1 MEPLPYHMNLAFSEE
16 MLETYARDPAAVPP
30 GWRAY
35 LGNVSEEGAQ
45 AAVRRQ
51 PSFRPASIFHD
62 HGLRRSNIT
71 AAEQIR
77 IGARQD
83 RVDQLIRAYRVRG
96 HMLADL
102 DPIGRPQR
110 EYPELD
116 PEHYGFSEADMD
128 QPFSSR
134 AMGGPAVRTLRQILQ
149 TLRDTYCRHIGVQ
162 FMHIDD
168 LDVRHWLQ
176 ESMEGTENRITLT
189 HREQH
194 RILRRLTE
202 AVLFEEFIH
211 KRFPGAKSF
220 SLEGAES
227 LIPLLDLSIEKAG
240 EQGVREIVIGMAHRG
255 RLNVLAN
262 IAGKSPTSIF
272 REFEDMDAERYVGR
286 GDVKY
291 HLGEH
296 TNWVTASEK
305 SVHVA
310 LRFNP
315 SHLEFG
321 NPVVLGRV
329 RAKQDRLG
337 DENREQVIALL
348 IHGDAAFAGEGV
360 VQESL
365 NLSELEAY
373 RIGGTVHVIVNN
385 QLGFTTSPKEGRST
399 PYASDVAKMLQSP
412 IFHVNGEDPEAV
424 AQVVRLAM
432 DFRKQFKRDV
442 VIDMYCY
449 RRWGHSE
456 GDEPAFTQPLMYA
469 AIEKH
474 KTIREAYLDRLL
486 ELGGVTREEADEI
499 AKDLHGGLE
508 RQLAGTREEEAPAP
522 ARPSILG
529 RVWRDYRG
537 GADADVPEVDT
548 GVDVERLSTL
558 LDSLTR
564 LSDGFHLHP
573 KLGRLL
579 ERRRKAAGGELPLD
593 WATAE
598 SLAFATLATEGVRV
612 RMSGQDTARGTFSQ
626 RHAVFHDT
634 EDGHKAMPLAHL
646 SEDQAPVEIY
656 NSPLSE
662 AGVLGFEYGYSV
674 AYPDALVLWEAQFGD
689 FCNAAQVAIDQFIAS
704 AEDKWDHLSG
714 IVLLLPHGFEGQGP
728 EHSSARLERF
738 LILAAED
745 NMQVV
750 CPSTPGQYF
759 HVLRRQVHRPWR
771 KPLVVMAPK
780 SLLRLPEAVSS
791 LEDLSRGR
799 FRRILGDELTRPNAV
814 TRVLLCSGKVYYD
827 LDARRRAL
835 ECEDVAI
842 VRLEQLYPL
851 SEEELAEA
859 LAPYEAA
866 TRMIWVQEEPE
877 NMGAWRYLFAR
888 FGHEL
893 FGRWPFCGVFRTAS
907 SSPATGSSASH
918 KLEQAQILDIAFGK
932 GRRVPS
938 GADTSCSGHPTCR
951 GECLK

>member
-134 AMGGPAVRTLRQILQ
+134 TMGGPAVRTLRQILQ

-424 AQVVRLAM
+424 AQVVRLAS
-432 DFRKQFKRDV
+432 V
-442 VIDMYCY
+442 
-449 RRWGHSE
+449 H
-456 GDEPAFTQPLMYA
+456 A
-469 AIEKH
+469 A
-474 KTIREAYLDRLL
+474 
-486 ELGGVTREEADEI
+486 
-499 AKDLHGGLE
+499 
-508 RQLAGTREEEAPAP
+508 
-522 ARPSILG
+522 
-529 RVWRDYRG
+529 
-537 GADADVPEVDT
+537 ADVC
-548 GVDVERLSTL
+548 
-558 LDSLTR
+558 
-564 LSDGFHLHP
+564 SD
-573 KLGRLL
+573 R
-579 ERRRKAAGGELPLD
+579 E
-593 WATAE
+593 T
-598 SLAFATLATEGVRV
+598 
-612 RMSGQDTARGTFSQ
+612 QD
-626 RHAVFHDT
+626 D
-634 EDGHKAMPLAHL
+634 P
-646 SEDQAPVEIY
+646 
-656 NSPLSE
+656 
-662 AGVLGFEYGYSV
+662 
-674 AYPDALVLWEAQFGD
+674 
-689 FCNAAQVAIDQFIAS
+689 
-704 AEDKWDHLSG
+704 
-714 IVLLLPHGFEGQGP
+714 
-728 EHSSARLERF
+728 
-738 LILAAED
+738 
-745 NMQVV
+745 
-750 CPSTPGQYF
+750 
-759 HVLRRQVHRPWR
+759 
-771 KPLVVMAPK
+771 
-780 SLLRLPEAVSS
+780 
-791 LEDLSRGR
+791 
-799 FRRILGDELTRPNAV
+799 
-814 TRVLLCSGKVYYD
+814 
-827 LDARRRAL
+827 
-835 ECEDVAI
+835 
-842 VRLEQLYPL
+842 
-851 SEEELAEA
+851 
-859 LAPYEAA
+859 
-866 TRMIWVQEEPE
+866 
-877 NMGAWRYLFAR
+877 
-888 FGHEL
+888 
-893 FGRWPFCGVFRTAS
+893 
-907 SSPATGSSASH
+907 
-918 KLEQAQILDIAFGK
+918 
-932 GRRVPS
+932 
-938 GADTSCSGHPTCR
+938 
-951 GECLK
+951 